1 MSGSKTDPGIPAGS
15 LVVVARG
22 HRAEQLALTY
32 TSCYGPGRWPFVR
45 RWMGERWTVRPA
57 KARVLRLATDEDRDR
72 FGLPLNAVPHV
83 QCDAAQAAS
92 RRPRGESGRPGSRPN
107 RE

>member
-1 MSGSKTDPGIPAGS
+1 MTGMKPVSGIPAGS

-57 KARVLRLATDEDRDR
+57 KARVLRLATDEDRHR
-72 FGLPLNAVPHV
+72 FGLPAGALPGVIP
-83 QCDAAQAAS
+83 AA
-92 RRPRGESGRPGSRPN
+92 ESTRPGSR
-107 RE
+107 RKHE

>member
-1 MSGSKTDPGIPAGS
+1 MTGVKPDDGIPAGS

-22 HRAEQLALTY
+22 RRAEQLALTY
-32 TSCYGPGRWPFVR
+32 TGCYGPGRWPFVR

-57 KARVLRLATDEDRDR
+57 KARVLRLATDEDCHR
-72 FGLPLNAVPHV
+72 FGLPAEALPRVPESP
-83 QCDAAQAAS
+83 APGE
-92 RRPRGESGRPGSRPN
+92 RRK

>member
-1 MSGSKTDPGIPAGS
+1 MSGMKPAKGIPAGT

-22 HRAEQLALTY
+22 RRAEQLGITY

-57 KARVLRLATDEDRDR
+57 KARVLRVATEEDRSHFR
-72 FGLPLNAVPHV
+72 LPA
-83 QCDAAQAAS
+83 DAL
-92 RRPRGESGRPGSRPN
+92 PGISGRESSETGGRLK